1 MTVNRTPTAS
11 RDFARLSFTDG
22 EVIVSPR
29 DMDIFVMSAEKAIEA
44 CRGEVKKGE
53 HLNRFTTN
61 FLTPLHEWCL
71 VSVHAPCAP
80 GGSLVG

>member
-1 MTVNRTPTAS
+1 M
-11 RDFARLSFTDG
+11 
-22 EVIVSPR
+22 IVSPR